1 MTYGHLQADCLYTG
15 ISSGPNARCR
25 VWEAFTFFN
34 LGLVISPFRNTDRNQ
49 NQIQSNRKH
58 IYTYSALRHE
68 WEVQKDNS
76 AKESLT
82 EASIPC
88 WCMFDCWRKQK
99 FINNTRL
106 GSHWIHNQQ
115 CTSVSVE
122 TRHEQQSL
130 NQKQLERCNPW
141 PHIANRHISISQQ
154 PASQL
159 FSLWHHSLLS
169 RRRPALRTGPSL
181 PLPPFSISKHPQLRT
196 GGFCWAKIYC
206 PHALADGN

>member
-34 LGLVISPFRNTDRNQ
+34 LGLVTSPFRNTDRNQ

-58 IYTYSALRHE
+58 IYTYSALRHD

-115 CTSVSVE
+115 CTSVSEE

-130 NQKQLERCNPW
+130 NQKQPYRQSPYLHKPATRKPVILIMTSFITEPAT
-141 PHIANRHISISQQ
+141 PSITDRSLTTTTTVFHQQ
-154 PASQL
+154 ASPVKN
-159 FSLWHHSLLS
+159 WRILLS
-169 RRRPALRTGPSL
+169 KNLL
-181 PLPPFSISKHPQLRT
+181 PTCPCWRQL
-196 GGFCWAKIYC
+196 AQS
-206 PHALADGN
+206 N